1 MLKNSN
7 GYTLT
12 EMMMVISLAVVAMA
26 VVGPSL
32 VQAHQRYSVKSIA
45 DEFVTAHSHAKLA
58 AVEYGVTAE
67 LRIDGR
73 LSDNG
78 FWVHV
83 DTGGL
88 KPVRVHAKKW
98 THGTITTDRNR
109 LCFDMRGLPSTS
121 GQCQEPNATVTFT
134 NGSHSETVR
143 ITGLGV
149 VRR

>member
-1 MLKNSN
+1 MKDSG

-12 EMMMVISLAVVAMA
+12 EMMMVIALAVVSMA

-32 VQAHQRYSVKSIA
+32 VNAHQRYSVKSVA
-45 DEFVTAHSHAKLA
+45 DEFVTAHSRAKLA
-58 AVEYGVTAE
+58 AVEYGVTAQ
-67 LRIDGR
+67 LRIDPT
-73 LSDNG
+73 SYKAT
-78 FWVHV
+78 FWVHA

-88 KPVRVHAKKW
+88 KPVRLHAKKW
-98 THGTITTDRNR
+98 VHGTVTSDRLR

-121 GQCQEPNATVTFT
+121 GQCEEPNATVTFT
-134 NGSHSETVR
+134 NGPYSETVR